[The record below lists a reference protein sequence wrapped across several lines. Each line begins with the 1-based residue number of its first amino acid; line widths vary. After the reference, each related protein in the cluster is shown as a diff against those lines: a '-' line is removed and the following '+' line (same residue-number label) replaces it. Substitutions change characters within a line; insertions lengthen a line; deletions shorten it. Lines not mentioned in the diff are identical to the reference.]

1 LAEAFVRLFELTLV
15 FAPYPNLNAS
25 KYAPQKFPVTKMA
38 VMANE
43 EDEAINLIL
52 SKLWKAEGI
61 NPLINPLCA
70 RVKDATAAGFV
81 SISTNSITSVD
92 LARFLKDD
100 GWTKFEQYDE
110 MFKSA
115 QVA

>member
-1 LAEAFVRLFELTLV
+1 MRLFELMLV
-15 FAPYPNLNAS
+15 FTPFPDLSAR

-38 VMANE
+38 VMADE

-70 RVKDATAAGFV
+70 KVTDRTKSGFV
-81 SISTNSITSVD
+81 SISSNSITSVD
-92 LARFLKDD
+92 LSRFLKDD

-115 QVA
+115 HMA

>member
-1 LAEAFVRLFELTLV
+1 MRLFELMLV
-15 FAPYPNLNAS
+15 FTPYPDLSAR

-38 VMANE
+38 VMAEE

-70 RVKDATAAGFV
+70 KVTDCTKAGFV
-81 SISTNSITSVD
+81 SISTNAITSVD

-115 QVA
+115 QMAS

>member
-1 LAEAFVRLFELTLV
+1 
-15 FAPYPNLNAS
+15 
-25 KYAPQKFPVTKMA
+25 
-38 VMANE
+38 
-43 EDEAINLIL
+43 
-52 SKLWKAEGI
+52 
-61 NPLINPLCA
+61 
-70 RVKDATAAGFV
+70 VKDATAAGFV

>member
-1 LAEAFVRLFELTLV
+1 MRLFELTLV
-15 FAPYPNLNAS
+15 FTPYPNLKAG

-38 VMANE
+38 VMAKE
-43 EDEAINLIL
+43 EDEAINVIL

-61 NPLINPLCA
+61 NPLINPVCA
-70 RVKDATAAGFV
+70 RVTDATNAGFV
-81 SISTNSITSVD
+81 SISTTSITSVD

-115 QVA
+115 AVA

>member
-1 LAEAFVRLFELTLV
+1 
-15 FAPYPNLNAS
+15 
-25 KYAPQKFPVTKMA
+25 MA
-38 VMANE
+38 VMAEE

-70 RVKDATAAGFV
+70 KVKDCTKAGFV

-115 QVA
+115 QMA

>member
-1 LAEAFVRLFELTLV
+1 VRLFELTLI
-15 FAPYPNLNAS
+15 FTPYPNLHAA

-38 VMANE
+38 VMAE
-43 EDEAINLIL
+43 EADEAINLIL

-70 RVKDATAAGFV
+70 KVRDVTSAGFV
-81 SISTNSITSVD
+81 SISTSSITSVD

>member
-1 LAEAFVRLFELTLV
+1 MVEPVVRLFELTLV
-15 FAPYPNLNAS
+15 FTPYPNLNGP

-38 VMANE
+38 VMAEE
-43 EDEAINLIL
+43 EDAAINMIL

-70 RVKDATAAGFV
+70 RLKDATSSGFV
-81 SISTNSITSVD
+81 SVSTTSITSVD

-110 MFKSA
+110 MFKS